1 MLSLPAV
8 SSSTVWL
15 RSPRFDAWLQAGA
28 LIVIA
33 PALILYV
40 GLGTARASALLPLAS
55 LMALPFLHV
64 FGSFFFAFSAERNRS
79 ASSPRRLAVQWA
91 IWAAAALA
99 LHAFAPRA
107 LATFALLYGGWHIFR
122 QNFGFLRELAKR
134 DGLAADRA
142 LRRLDLAASAAPAV
156 ALWLWQTAP
165 GPWQFLEVDVYH
177 AAVPRLLLALAFA
190 AVPITIALRELRIKG
205 AGASSKAGLLLN
217 AGNVVALL
225 LPALLVDDLLLIY
238 TLSATYHGFQYLA
251 YLAACERERSPEQSP
266 TAVLAPLGGAILLSM
281 IVLLAAITGVGW
293 AVGSRANEFLVVVWY
308 AIVPFHYF
316 VDGRIWRRGTAVP
329 IR

>member
-1 MLSLPAV
+1 MVSLSPV

-15 RSPRFDAWLQAGA
+15 RSPRFDAWLQGGA
-28 LIVIA
+28 LVVVA
-33 PALILYV
+33 PALILYGV
-40 GLGTARASALLPLAS
+40 LGAARASALLPLAS

-91 IWAAAALA
+91 IWATTALA
-99 LHAFAPRA
+99 LHAFQPRA

-122 QNFGFLRELAKR
+122 QNFGFLRELAQR
-134 DGLAADRA
+134 DGRAADRS
-142 LRRLDLAASAAPAV
+142 LRRLDLAACAAPAI
-156 ALWLWQTAP
+156 ALWLWLSAR

-177 AAVPRLLLALAFA
+177 PAVPRLLLALGFA
-190 AVPITIALRELRIKG
+190 AVPITIALRELRV
-205 AGASSKAGLLLN
+205 GASSNAGLLLC

-251 YLAACERERSPEQSP
+251 YLAARERERSPEQP
-266 TAVLAPLGGAILLSM
+266 ATAVLAPLAGAILLWM
-281 IVLLAAITGVGW
+281 IVLLAAITGVEWWG
-293 AVGSRANEFLVVVWY
+293 ARGRASEVLSVVWY

-316 VDGRIWRRGTAVP
+316 VDGRIWRR
-329 IR
+329 RR